1 MTMRVARLVNVQ
13 LHIVYLTLFFV
24 TYRQKKIV
32 VVVWVT
38 MRVALMPSFLLLPLF
53 FLLASEKS
61 SVVAEQCRTRGVFLE
76 PKEFTA
82 ETCATCYIYV
92 HNDKFKSPIHKWYF
106 ATRNVT
112 QTPLQATKLTNGSHE
127 VCMSSTQ

>member
-1 MTMRVARLVNVQ
+1 
-13 LHIVYLTLFFV
+13 
-24 TYRQKKIV
+24 
-32 VVVWVT
+32 

-61 SVVAEQCRTRGVFLE
+61 SAVAEQQCRTRGVFLE

-106 ATRNVT
+106 AKRNVT
-112 QTPLQATKLTNGSHE
+112 QIPLQATKLTNGTHE
-127 VCMSSTQ
+127 VCMFSTQYGNISIFFFLRR

>member
-1 MTMRVARLVNVQ
+1 M
-13 LHIVYLTLFFV
+13 
-24 TYRQKKIV
+24 

-61 SVVAEQCRTRGVFLE
+61 SAVAEQCRTRGVFLE

-106 ATRNVT
+106 APRNVT
-112 QTPLQATKLTNGSHE
+112 QMPLQATKLTNGTHE
-127 VCMSSTQ
+127 VCMFSALDLIIMKNTLWQRKWTNEF

>member
-1 MTMRVARLVNVQ
+1 M
-13 LHIVYLTLFFV
+13 YLTLFLLL
-24 TYRQKKIV
+24 TGKKRLV
-32 VVVWVT
+32 AVVWVT

-61 SVVAEQCRTRGVFLE
+61 SAVAEQQCRTRGVFLE

-92 HNDKFKSPIHKWYF
+92 HKDKFKSAFHKWN
-106 ATRNVT
+106 TIPRNVT
-112 QTPLQATKLTNGSHE
+112 QMPLKATKLTNGTHE
-127 VCMSSTQ
+127 VSKKTYLKLILKWVIF